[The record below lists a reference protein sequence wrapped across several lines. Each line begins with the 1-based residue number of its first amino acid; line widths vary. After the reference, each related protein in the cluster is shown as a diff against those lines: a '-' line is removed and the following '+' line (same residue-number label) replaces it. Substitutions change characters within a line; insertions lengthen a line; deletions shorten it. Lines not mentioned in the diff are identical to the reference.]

1 MTEHL
6 DSAIDVSRKSSPL
19 DPTPSDPLQH
29 CATSGTFA
37 LRRALYF
44 QRNLLSFQRN
54 DTESAAR
61 YRTASNVHELFP

>member
-1 MTEHL
+1 MTEYS
-6 DSAIDVSRKSSPL
+6 DSRRSSPL
-19 DPTPSDPLQH
+19 DPIPSDPQQRSPS
-29 CATSGTFA
+29 SGSFA

-54 DTESAAR
+54 GTESAAL

>member
-1 MTEHL
+1 MTEYF

-19 DPTPSDPLQH
+19 DPIPSDPLQRS
-29 CATSGTFA
+29 ASAGTFA

-54 DTESAAR
+54 DTESAAL
-61 YRTASNVHELFP
+61 YRTASNVYELFP